1 MEGLVYI
8 VCCWPANVC
17 VKTVCKCVRVCE
29 HMKARGPNKAEIDAV
44 LGRES
49 FLMVA
54 DIQLQKILH
63 WTWKRSKPRTSN
75 WEPKNKREDKTK
87 EQRRRG
93 KTDKKT
99 TEKKKKRKK
108 K

>member
-1 MEGLVYI
+1 M
-8 VCCWPANVC
+8 C

-75 WEPKNKREDKTK
+75 WEPEKKTK
-87 EQRRRG
+87 KQKSRRDEGRRTRSVIIKG
-93 KTDKKT
+93 G
-99 TEKKKKRKK
+99 
-108 K
+108 